1 MVVLYECGVCGWKQV
16 VPILP
21 ASVPLFYL
29 QTQWRLSSSL
39 VNPRYKGG
47 SASLVSCPACS
58 VLKHGKNFTKN
69 FSLDRV
75 LLDLLFQQL
84 HFSHRHWQYNFRS
97 LKTLI
102 ELAPHELS
110 KSSIWPMYWNTS
122 AWTMGLEHKRYV
134 CTQGGIQTF
143 FLGDCFKFNSRC
155 CVFLSFLNVY
165 DISSSLLSNIH
176 PLSILCHITVKPVSH
191 ALYIWQGACQAWP
204 HIYIYS
210 IWY

>member
-1 MVVLYECGVCGWKQV
+1 MKIGVWCWCLDDAVVTVWCAYCGTLVKTLGMVVSYEYGVCGWKYV

-29 QTQWRLSSSL
+29 QTQWRQSSSL

-84 HFSHRHWQYNFRS
+84 HFSHLHWQYDFCN

-102 ELAPHELS
+102 ELVPHKLS
-110 KSSIWPMYWNTS
+110 KSS
-122 AWTMGLEHKRYV
+122 
-134 CTQGGIQTF
+134 
-143 FLGDCFKFNSRC
+143 KFGPCIGMPRHERW
-155 CVFLSFLNVY
+155 
-165 DISSSLLSNIH
+165 D
-176 PLSILCHITVKPVSH
+176 
-191 ALYIWQGACQAWP
+191 
-204 HIYIYS
+204 
-210 IWY
+210 